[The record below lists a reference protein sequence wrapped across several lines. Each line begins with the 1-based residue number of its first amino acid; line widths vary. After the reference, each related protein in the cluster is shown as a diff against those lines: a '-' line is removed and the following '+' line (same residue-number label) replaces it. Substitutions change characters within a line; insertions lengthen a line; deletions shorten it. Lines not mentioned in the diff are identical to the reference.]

1 MSATTETTEHQD
13 RALAELLELG
23 MAAAR
28 EVQARLL
35 AAEDAKA
42 VCDLSLAFN
51 RVSRAVRQTVA
62 LQAKVG
68 RERRREGR
76 DEAAEGK
83 RADEAHASRR
93 QLQVRTAVERRIWAE
108 AEDDEAERLIDELD
122 DLVSEEALYEGFGQE
137 PVAAHI
143 ARICGDLGLRV
154 PPPLGKV
161 APKATE
167 GASAA
172 DSQQPVLSGPPQSL
186 RDSSPVGGAT
196 AWRSSA

>member
-1 MSATTETTEHQD
+1 MSVAPETPEPQD

-42 VCDLSLAFN
+42 VCELSLAFN

-76 DEAAEGK
+76 DAAAETR
-83 RADEAHASRR
+83 RADEARASRR
-93 QLQVRTAVERRIWAE
+93 QLQLRTAVERRIWTE
-108 AEDDEAERLIDELD
+108 AEGDEAERLIDELD
-122 DLVSEEALYEGFGQE
+122 DLVSEEALHDGFGQE

-143 ARICGDLGLRV
+143 ARICTDLGLAG
-154 PPPLGKV
+154 PPPLGAV
-161 APKATE
+161 APQATE
-167 GASAA
+167 GACAT
-172 DSQQPVLSGPPQSL
+172 DSQQPVLSGPPHPL
-186 RDSSPVGGAT
+186 CDSSSEDGAP
-196 AWRSSA
+196 AWRSSG

>member
-1 MSATTETTEHQD
+1 MSVATETPEPQD

-51 RVSRAVRQTVA
+51 RVSRAVRQTIA
-62 LQAKVG
+62 LQAKAG

-76 DEAAEGK
+76 DAAAEIK
-83 RADEAHASRR
+83 RA
-93 QLQVRTAVERRIWAE
+93 
-108 AEDDEAERLIDELD
+108 DEAERLIDDLD
-122 DLVSEEALYEGFGQE
+122 DLISEEALYEGFGQE

-143 ARICGDLGLRV
+143 ARLCADLGIAV
-154 PPPLGKV
+154 PSALGEV
-161 APKATE
+161 APKATA

-172 DSQQPVLSGPPQSL
+172 DWPLHVLSGPPQPL
-186 RDSSPVGGAT
+186 WA
-196 AWRSSA
+196 SSA

>member
-1 MSATTETTEHQD
+1 MFITVAADFTDQQD

-42 VCDLSLAFN
+42 VCDLGLAFN
-51 RVSRAVRQTVA
+51 RVSRAVRQTIA

-76 DEAAEGK
+76 EAAAEG
-83 RADEAHASRR
+83 RRGDEARASRR
-93 QLQVRTAVERRIWAE
+93 QLQVRTAVERRIWTE

-122 DLVSEEALYEGFGQE
+122 DLVSEEALYDGFGQE
-137 PVAAHI
+137 PLAAHV
-143 ARICGDLGLRV
+143 ARICGDLGLAV
-154 PPPLGKV
+154 PPAFAEM
-161 APKATE
+161 APEATE
-167 GASAA
+167 ETSAA
-172 DSQQPVLSGPPQSL
+172 ASPQPVTGGLL
-186 RDSSPVGGAT
+186 RDSAPEGEAT

>member
-1 MSATTETTEHQD
+1 MSIATETPEPQD

-76 DEAAEGK
+76 DQAAEIK
-83 RADEAHASRR
+83 RADETRASRR
-93 QLQVRTAVERRIWAE
+93 QSQVRTAVERLIWTE

-122 DLVSEEALYEGFGQE
+122 DLISEEALYEGFGQE

-143 ARICGDLGLRV
+143 ARICGDLGLPV
-154 PPPLGKV
+154 PPPSGEV
-161 APKATE
+161 SPKATE

-172 DSQQPVLSGPPQSL
+172 DSPPDVPGGPPQPL
-186 RDSSPVGGAT
+186 WDSSPEGDT
-196 AWRSSA
+196 TPWRSSA

>member
-1 MSATTETTEHQD
+1 MSIATETPEPQD

-51 RVSRAVRQTVA
+51 RVSRAVRQTIA

-76 DEAAEGK
+76 DQAAEIK
-83 RADEAHASRR
+83 RADEGRASRR
-93 QLQVRTAVERRIWAE
+93 QLQLRTAVERRIWTE

-143 ARICGDLGLRV
+143 ARICTDLGLPV
-154 PPPLGKV
+154 PSPLGEV
-161 APKATE
+161 APTATE
-167 GASAA
+167 GACAA
-172 DSQQPVLSGPPQSL
+172 DSPLQVPGGPPQPL
-186 RDSSPVGGAT
+186 WDSSSEGDTT
-196 AWRSSA
+196 AWRSSG

>member
-1 MSATTETTEHQD
+1 MPIATETPEPQD

-76 DEAAEGK
+76 DAAAEIK
-83 RADEAHASRR
+83 RADEARASRR
-93 QLQVRTAVERRIWAE
+93 QLQLRSAVERRIWTE

-122 DLVSEEALYEGFGQE
+122 DLISEEALYEGFGQE
-137 PVAAHI
+137 PLAAHI
-143 ARICGDLGLRV
+143 ARICNDLGLPV
-154 PPPLGKV
+154 PPPLREV
-161 APKATE
+161 APKAAA
-167 GASAA
+167 GAFAA
-172 DSQQPVLSGPPQSL
+172 DSPLHVLSGPPQSL
-186 RDSSPVGGAT
+186 RDSSPEGGAPP
-196 AWRSSA
+196 WRSSA

>member
-1 MSATTETTEHQD
+1 MFVATETTEQQD

-51 RVSRAVRQTVA
+51 RVSRSVRQTVA

-76 DEAAEGK
+76 DAAAEIK

-93 QLQVRTAVERRIWAE
+93 QLQLRTAVERRIWTE
-108 AEDDEAERLIDELD
+108 AEGDEAERLIDELD
-122 DLVSEEALYEGFGQE
+122 DLVSEEALCEGFGRE

-143 ARICGDLGLRV
+143 ARICTDLGL
-154 PPPLGKV
+154 PDPPLSGE
-161 APKATE
+161 AAGQAAERACAT
-167 GASAA
+167 
-172 DSQQPVLSGPPQSL
+172 DSPPQVPSGHPQPPQ
-186 RDSSPVGGAT
+186 DTAFEEGET